1 MESGICF
8 WVWFFKK
15 INSSFSFENLIW
27 FWSGSRISPMVN
39 CWLTSYES
47 PGSSLLQRSWFQV
60 QFFKTKKNWFSLS
73 RTGSKNQTQFW
84 FDLSH
89 LNWNQQFSLA
99 WTGYLPHTVSN
110 FPTDRSKVIH
120 PRDQTFPH
128 DQVQV
133 IQSSR
138 HECGGWDLR
147 AKQKRR
153 ERERERRWGSTCSS
167 SSSSNLYFPGS
178 SNNCLQFGTFAL
190 LHSSPC
196 QILFLLL
203 AFWWDLGGPEGK
215 ERWEAGL
222 R

>member
-8 WVWFFKK
+8 WVWF
-15 INSSFSFENLIW
+15 
-27 FWSGSRISPMVN
+27 WSGFRISPMVN

-47 PGSSLLQRSWFQV
+47 PGSILLQRSWFQV
-60 QFFKTKKNWFSLS
+60 QFFKTKKIDSLS
-73 RTGSKNQTQFW
+73 LEPVPKIRPNFHLIFLTWTGTSS
-84 FDLSH
+84 SH
-89 LNWNQQFSLA
+89 LPEPG
-99 WTGYLPHTVSN
+99 TC
-110 FPTDRSKVIH
+110 PTLFQTFQLIGRKWSIQGIKPFHMIRSKW
-120 PRDQTFPH
+120 
-128 DQVQV
+128 
-133 IQSSR
+133 SSPLVMNVEVETWER
-138 HECGGWDLR
+138 N
-147 AKQKRR
+147 KRG
-153 ERERERRWGSTCSS
+153 ERERERRWGSTCSSS